1 MAAEESTPAPATEE
15 TPPEAPAK
23 ERTLTAKLKPV
34 KKAPGSAPA
43 AAPAPSAAPA
53 APARPPPEQLAQWQ
67 ALEPEQRLALR
78 EREAVRMFAQGLE
91 HHQKGELEE
100 AVKIYGQALLLN
112 PKLSEIYIN
121 MGVALRALG
130 KLESSVA
137 CYRRSLVLRPDD
149 ATAYINLGNVLRQLG
164 RLEVATAAHRH
175 AVKLAPDT
183 AEAHYNLGLVLR
195 DTGQSEEAIGC
206 FDKTLELAPEH
217 PDCRWDRSLSLLQKG
232 DLKGGFEEYEWRW
245 KLGQNPPREFS
256 QPLWDGSDLKGK
268 TILLH
273 HEQGFG
279 DMIHFARY
287 IPMVKARGGTIVVE
301 VPAALSRLFST
312 IDGVGQ
318 VVNAGSELPKFDVYA
333 PMMSLARIFG
343 TTSETIPAIVPYLKA
358 PDAHAAQLPAT
369 LSPHRKI
376 GIAWAGRPTHVND
389 ANRSCSFNHF
399 IELMGIPQTTLYSLQ
414 NGPAADDIAEAG
426 CEALIMNLGNK
437 LRDFADTAAV
447 IAQLDMVISVD
458 TAIAHLAGAL
468 GKPVWV
474 VLPYP
479 GDWRWLLDR
488 DDSPWYPTARLFR
501 QNRPGS
507 WTPVFDRLRRALH
520 DEITGKG

>member
-1 MAAEESTPAPATEE
+1 MAAEESTPAAATEK
-15 TPPEAPAK
+15 TPPKAPAQAPAQ

-34 KKAPGSAPA
+34 NKAPGSAPA
-43 AAPAPSAAPA
+43 P
-53 APARPPPEQLAQWQ
+53 PPPEQLAQWQ

-100 AVKIYGQALLLN
+100 AVKVYGQALLLN

-137 CYRRSLVLRPDD
+137 CYRRSLMLKPDN
-149 ATAYINLGNVLRQLG
+149 AAAYTNLGNVLRQLG

-183 AEAHYNLGLVLR
+183 AESHYNLGLVLR

-232 DLKGGFEEYEWRW
+232 DLKEGFEEYEWRW
-245 KLGQNPPREFS
+245 KLGQNLPREYS

-301 VPAALSRLFST
+301 VPAPLSRLFST

-343 TTSETIPAIVPYLKA
+343 TTSETIPASVPYLKA
-358 PDAHAAQLPAT
+358 PDAHAAHLPAT
-369 LSPHRKI
+369 LSKHRKI

-414 NGPAADDIAEAG
+414 NGPAANDIAEQG
-426 CEALIMNLGNK
+426 CESLIMNLGNK

-447 IAQLDMVISVD
+447 ISQLDMVISVD

-479 GDWRWLLDR
+479 GDWRWMLDR

-520 DEITGKG
+520 DEITGKA